1 MTNLGHLKI
10 SFEKC
15 DIKPKRYHCLK
26 TPFFFLLF
34 FLNIQIF
41 FTGNQ
46 AFIKHTFIA
55 WSNDDKLRTP

>member
-26 TPFFFLLF
+26 AHPYFYCFLYTLILITLF
-34 FLNIQIF
+34 KIF
-41 FTGNQ
+41 
-46 AFIKHTFIA
+46 H
-55 WSNDDKLRTP
+55 